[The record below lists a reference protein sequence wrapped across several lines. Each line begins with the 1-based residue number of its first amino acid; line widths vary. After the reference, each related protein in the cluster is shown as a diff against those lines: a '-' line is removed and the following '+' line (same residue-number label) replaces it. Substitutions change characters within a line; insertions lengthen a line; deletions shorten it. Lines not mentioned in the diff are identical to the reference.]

1 MNSFSSLNDPAP
13 VQAVVVEQLEASR
26 PELVDH
32 YRVALRETLFTNR
45 SEMRPSM
52 IRQIADEAADS
63 LLDAFRQPKINGIPH
78 GEQLSVAGL
87 SEQSVLRLG
96 MVTRQFFITHLEN
109 GQIAPVFS
117 AVDTYLNQV
126 VQGFIQNRDKI
137 ILTEQE
143 QIRSALHK
151 TISRYTV
158 EINEVQEIA
167 HRATDA
173 NSFKNRLIAQISHEL
188 RTPVGALMGMAE
200 ILQQSI
206 YGPLTPA
213 QQDIVRRIIENA
225 QNLNQIFTQLLDQ
238 SHLESGQ
245 LRLKEEEFSPYAVVQ
260 AVYSSQLPTAIRKQ
274 LSLHVDVHSALPT
287 ILLGDKVRTMQILNN
302 LVVNAIKYTQAGHIT
317 IRAYPEDGHWAMEVA
332 DTGIGIS
339 PEAQTYIFE
348 PFRQAEDNGG
358 RQRDGV
364 GLGLSIVKQLV
375 HAMNGTINI
384 DSSVGRGSTF
394 TVMLPMRKV

>member
-1 MNSFSSLNDPAP
+1 MNPSSSDLEL
-13 VQAVVVEQLEASR
+13 VQAVVVEQLETGWA
-26 PELVDH
+26 ELVES
-32 YRVALRETLFTNR
+32 YRAALRETLFTNR

-52 IRQIADEAADS
+52 IGQIADEAVDH
-63 LLDAFRQPKINGIPH
+63 LLDAFRQPARNGILY
-78 GEQLSVAGL
+78 GEQLSNAGL

-96 MVTRQFFITHLEN
+96 MVTRQFFIAHLEN

-126 VQGFIQNRDKI
+126 VQGFVQNREKI

-167 HRATDA
+167 QRATDA

-200 ILQQSI
+200 ILQQNI
-206 YGPLTPA
+206 YGPLTSA

-238 SHLESGQ
+238 SHIESGQ
-245 LRLKEEEFSPYAVVQ
+245 LHLKEEEFSPYAVVQ
-260 AVYSSQLPTAIRKQ
+260 AVYSSQLPTAIRKH
-274 LSLHVDVHSALPT
+274 LSLHVDVHSGLPT
-287 ILLGDKVRTMQILNN
+287 ILLGDKIRTMQILNN
-302 LVVNAIKYTQAGHIT
+302 LVVNAIKYTQAGHVT

-339 PEAQTYIFE
+339 HDAQGYIFE
-348 PFRQAEDNGG
+348 PFRQADDNGG

-375 HAMNGTINI
+375 HAMDGTIQVS
-384 DSSVGRGSTF
+384 SSVGRGSTF